1 MRPVGLLDFLT
12 LSRKIIAMNAHS
24 SASAKLPGS
33 AAAFTVV
40 LTGAG
45 PDAVSADIAS
55 PDAQLRY
62 ARQIIE
68 IEARAL
74 EAVSR
79 RLDGSFNQA
88 VELIYRCTGSVI
100 VSGIGKAGLIG
111 QKIAATLASTGSR
124 SHFLHPA
131 EAIHGDLGRIHR
143 DDVILML
150 SQSGDTEEVVRLLP
164 SIRQIGATLVAI
176 TGRPGSKLGQAAG
189 VVIDIGSLQEACSLG
204 LAPSTSTTAMLAVGD
219 ALALVASRMRGFSR
233 DDFAR
238 FHPGGSLGRQLARVD
253 DFMRRLSDCRLTS
266 CSRLLRDVLIE
277 ARLPA
282 RRTGAIMIVD
292 NVGRLRGVF
301 TDSDLAR
308 LFESRRDALLD
319 GPIRG
324 VMTKNPTVVPQGSMM
339 TDAVTIMAERRI
351 SELPVVDAEGKPVGL
366 LDITDIVALYPE
378 GLAVVLAAQS
388 ENSTSSVPRPKNP
401 ALLKP
406 QQNGGVG
413 P

>member
-1 MRPVGLLDFLT
+1 MSTNSPAGFVPHSFPPA
-12 LSRKIIAMNAHS
+12 LSDKASLS
-24 SASAKLPGS
+24 SAAQTARPAKNTNN
-33 AAAFTVV
+33 AN
-40 LTGAG
+40 
-45 PDAVSADIAS
+45 D
-55 PDAQLRY
+55 QLQY

-68 IEARAL
+68 MEARAL

-79 RLDGSFNQA
+79 RLDDSFTRA
-88 VELIYRCTGSVI
+88 VDLIYRCTGSVI

-124 SHFLHPA
+124 SHFLHPT
-131 EAIHGDLGRIHR
+131 EAIHGDLGRIHH
-143 DDVILML
+143 DDVVLML

-164 SIRQIGATLVAI
+164 SIRQIGTPLVAI
-176 TGRPGSKLGQAAG
+176 TGRVGSKLGQSALI
-189 VVIDIGSLQEACSLG
+189 VIDIGPLQEACSLG

-219 ALALVASRMRGFSR
+219 ALALVTSRMRGFSR

-253 DFMRRLSDCRLTS
+253 DCMRRLSDCRLAVCT
-266 CSRLLRDVLIE
+266 RTVREVLIE

-292 NVGRLRGVF
+292 HAGKLRGIF

-319 GPIRG
+319 GPIRN
-324 VMTKNPTVVPQGSMM
+324 VMTSHPTSVPQGSMM
-339 TDAVTIMAERRI
+339 NDAVAIMAERRI
-351 SELPVVDAEGKPVGL
+351 SELPVVDTEGKPVGL

-388 ENSTSSVPRPKNP
+388 ENSSGVPRPKNA

-406 QQNGGVG
+406 PSSGGKVG

>member
-1 MRPVGLLDFLT
+1 
-12 LSRKIIAMNAHS
+12 MNSHS
-24 SASAKLPGS
+24 SSGISSSPESS
-33 AAAFTVV
+33 AAAASVV
-40 LTGAG
+40 APVVANSGG
-45 PDAVSADIAS
+45 VKIDS
-55 PDAQLRY
+55 PAEQLQY

-74 EAVSR
+74 QAVSQ
-79 RLDGSFNQA
+79 RLDASFNRA
-88 VELIYRCTGSVI
+88 VDFIYYCTGSVI
-100 VSGIGKAGLIG
+100 VSGIGKGGLVG

-150 SQSGDTEEVVRLLP
+150 SQSGETEEVVRLLP
-164 SIRQIGATLVAI
+164 SIRQIGTPLVAI
-176 TGRPGSKLGQAAG
+176 TGRATSKLGKAAT

-238 FHPGGSLGRQLARVD
+238 FHPGGSLGRQLAHVD
-253 DFMRRLSDCRLTS
+253 DYMRRLADCRLAT
-266 CSRLLRDVLIE
+266 CSRTVRDVLIE

-292 NVGRLRGVF
+292 HDGRLRGVF

-319 GPIRG
+319 EPIRS
-324 VMTKNPTVVPQGSMM
+324 VMTKHPTSVPQGSMM
-339 TDAVTIMAERRI
+339 NDAVTIMAERRI
-351 SELPVVDAEGKPVGL
+351 SELPVVDGDGKPVGL

-388 ENSTSSVPRPKNP
+388 ENSTNGVPRPKNP

-406 QQNGGVG
+406 HKNAGRVG

>member
-1 MRPVGLLDFLT
+1 
-12 LSRKIIAMNAHS
+12 MN
-24 SASAKLPGS
+24 
-33 AAAFTVV
+33 T
-40 LTGAG
+40 
-45 PDAVSADIAS
+45 DVSAGHVPPFDSSGRSVPNGMISEAAVAALGGARMDS
-55 PDAQLRY
+55 PEEQLRY

-74 EAVSR
+74 QAVSQK
-79 RLDGSFNQA
+79 LNSSFSQG

-150 SQSGDTEEVVRLLP
+150 SQSGETEEVVRLLP

-176 TGRPGSKLGQAAG
+176 TGRPSSKLGKAAAI
-189 VVIDIGSLQEACSLG
+189 VIDIGSLQEACSLG

-219 ALALVASRMRGFSR
+219 ALALVASRMRGFTR

-238 FHPGGSLGRQLARVD
+238 FHPGGSLGRKLARVD
-253 DFMRRLSDCRLTS
+253 DYMRRLSDCRLAV
-266 CSRLLRDVLIE
+266 CSRALRDVLIE

-292 NVGRLRGVF
+292 PQGCLRGVF

-319 GPIRG
+319 EPIRS
-324 VMTKNPTVVPQGSMM
+324 VMTKRPACVPQGSMM
-339 TDAVTIMAERRI
+339 SDAVTIMAERRI

-378 GLAVVLAAQS
+378 GLAVVLASQTDNLGEAQ
-388 ENSTSSVPRPKNP
+388 NSTSAVPRPKNA

-406 QQNGGVG
+406 QQSNHRVSQ
-413 P
+413 